1 MPKSS
6 QRAKA
11 HRQQLK
17 RKNIPAQASKPLAI
31 VHPNAALGAFY
42 RRLRRRIGPRQ
53 AMVATAHKLA
63 RIFYL
68 MLRDK
73 RPDQH
78 TDAERDQEQFRA
90 REVKNLQR
98 KAAKLG
104 FALNP
109 LPEPVAT

>member
-1 MPKSS
+1 M
-6 QRAKA
+6 QE
-11 HRQQLK
+11 
-17 RKNIPAQASKPLAI
+17 PALDPGSWSRENPTL
-31 VHPNAALGAFY
+31 
-42 RRLRRRIGPRQ
+42 
-53 AMVATAHKLA
+53 HKLA
-63 RIFYL
+63 RIFDF

-73 RPDQH
+73 RPYQH

-109 LPEPVAT
+109 LPESVVT

>member
-1 MPKSS
+1 
-6 QRAKA
+6 
-11 HRQQLK
+11 
-17 RKNIPAQASKPLAI
+17 
-31 VHPNAALGAFY
+31 
-42 RRLRRRIGPRQ
+42 
-53 AMVATAHKLA
+53 
-63 RIFYL
+63 

-73 RPDQH
+73 RPYQH
-78 TDAERDQEQFRA
+78 TDAERYQEQFRA